1 MCELAGVSRASF
13 YRNWEQQEPTAA
25 EMAVRDAIQRAAIA
39 HRYYGYRRIAAQL
52 QQQGFMVSAKKVRR
66 LMRENNL
73 VAIRRRKYV
82 VTTDSDHR
90 FRVHPNLAQSL
101 ELTNVNQLW
110 VADLTYLRL
119 EQEFAYLAVVLDAY
133 SRRVIGWSLGR
144 TLGVSLT
151 LEALEKSIVDRQP
164 KPGLVHHSDQGVQ
177 YACQSYV
184 DRLESCGAVLSMSRP
199 GRPWENGRCESF
211 IKTLKHEEL
220 DARQYRTLE
229 ELRDHVT
236 EFIEQ
241 IYNLKRLHSAL
252 AYQSPIEFEKQHES
266 GVAWMPATLS
276 FLRHE
281 EIYPDGDFH

>member
-13 YRNWEQQEPTAA
+13 YRSWEAQEPTAA
-25 EMAVRDAIQRAAIA
+25 EMAVRDAIQQAAIA

-52 QQQGFMVSAKKVRR
+52 QHQGFMVSAKKVRR
-66 LMRENNL
+66 LMREDNL
-73 VAIRRRKYV
+73 VAIRRRKFV

-101 ELTNVNQLW
+101 ELTSVNQLW

-133 SRRVIGWSLGR
+133 SRRVVGWALGR

-151 LEALEKSIVDRQP
+151 LEALEKAIVDRQP
-164 KPGLVHHSDQGVQ
+164 KLGLVHHSDQGVQ

-199 GRPWENGRCESF
+199 GCPWENGRCESF

-236 EFIEQ
+236 EFVEQ

-252 AYQSPIEFEKQHES
+252 AYRSPIEFEKQHES

-276 FLRHE
+276 FLRYE

>member
-1 MCELAGVSRASF
+1 M
-13 YRNWEQQEPTAA
+13 A
-25 EMAVRDAIQRAAIA
+25 E
-39 HRYYGYRRIAAQL
+39 
-52 QQQGFMVSAKKVRR
+52 
-66 LMRENNL
+66 
-73 VAIRRRKYV
+73 
-82 VTTDSDHR
+82 
-90 FRVHPNLAQSL
+90 
-101 ELTNVNQLW
+101 
-110 VADLTYLRL
+110 LTYLRL

-133 SRRVIGWSLGR
+133 FRRVVGWALGR
-144 TLGVSLT
+144 TPGVSLT
-151 LEALEKSIVDRQP
+151 LEALERAITDRQP

-199 GRPWENGRCESF
+199 GRPWENGKCESF

-229 ELRDHVT
+229 ELQEHVT

-252 AYQSPIEFEKQHES
+252 DHRSPIEFEKQHEP
-266 GVAWMPATLS
+266 GVGWMSATLS

>member
-13 YRNWEQQEPTAA
+13 YRSWEEQEPRAA
-25 EMAVRDAIQRAAIA
+25 EMAVRDAIQQAAIA

-66 LMRENNL
+66 LMREDNL
-73 VAIRRRKYV
+73 VAIRRRKFV

-101 ELTNVNQLW
+101 ELTSINQLW

-119 EQEFAYLAVVLDAY
+119 EQEFVYLAIVLDAY
-133 SRRVIGWSLGR
+133 SRRVVGWALGR

-151 LEALEKSIVDRQP
+151 LEALEKAIADRQP

-184 DRLESCGAVLSMSRP
+184 DRLESCRAVLSMSRP

-220 DARQYRTLE
+220 DARPYRTLE

-252 AYQSPIEFEKQHES
+252 AYRSPIEFEREHES

>member
-13 YRNWEQQEPTAA
+13 YRTWEQKEPTAA
-25 EMAVRDAIQRAAIA
+25 AMAVRDAIQRATIA
-39 HRYYGYRRIAAQL
+39 YRYYGYRRIAFQL
-52 QQQGFMVSAKKVRR
+52 QRQGFMVSPKKVRR
-66 LMRENNL
+66 LMREDNL
-73 VAIRRRKYV
+73 VAVRRRKFV

-90 FRVHPNLAQSL
+90 FHVHPNLAQHL
-101 ELTNVNQLW
+101 ELTDINQLW

-119 EQEFAYLAVVLDAY
+119 GQEFAYLAVVLDAY

-144 TLGVSLT
+144 S
-151 LEALEKSIVDRQP
+151 LEARLALDALERAIVMRQP

-184 DRLESCGAVLSMSRP
+184 DRLEVCGAVLSMSRP
-199 GRPWENGRCESF
+199 GRPWENGKCESF

-229 ELRDHVT
+229 ELHAHVT

-252 AYQSPIEFEKQHES
+252 AYRSPIEFEHQRGS
-266 GVAWMPATLS
+266 LPNWAPATLS
-276 FLRHE
+276 LLRHE
-281 EIYPDGDFH
+281 EIYSDGDH